1 MCRRDI
7 VRRRLDLYPP
17 VSCFA
22 CLLARRSG
30 SGRRVAECLAGETA
44 LTAGFYDA
52 NLSLERHRSF
62 DGEVLLSTEAVE
74 ESFVR
79 SYGRKNVD
87 VEEEVYDE

>member
-1 MCRRDI
+1 MD
-7 VRRRLDLYPP
+7 LDPAI
-17 VSCFA
+17 SCFA
-22 CLLARRSG
+22 CLLAGRSG
-30 SGRRVAECLAGETA
+30 AGRRVAECLAGENA
-44 LTAGFYDA
+44 LTAGFYNA
-52 NLSLERHRSF
+52 NLSLEQHRSF